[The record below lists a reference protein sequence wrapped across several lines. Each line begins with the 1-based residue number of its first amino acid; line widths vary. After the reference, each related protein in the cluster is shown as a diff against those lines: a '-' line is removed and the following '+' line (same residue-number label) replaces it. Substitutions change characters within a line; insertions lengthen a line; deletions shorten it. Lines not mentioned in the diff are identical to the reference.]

1 MKKCLMILL
10 LIVTTSAVSYGQK
23 LAVKTNLLYDAT
35 ATINLGV
42 EFGLGKKT
50 TLDISANYNGWMLN
64 ESKQTS
70 YKHFMILP
78 EYRYWLCERFSGHF
92 FGLHAGY
99 MNYNVSNTLFSNNR
113 YDGDMYGAG
122 ISYGY
127 QLYIA
132 KRWNLEA
139 TLGAGYARRNY
150 DTYDGVKRDNYVGK
164 TKSNYWGLTK
174 AGITLIYIIN

>member
-1 MKKCLMILL
+1 MKKSLMILL
-10 LIVTTSAVSYGQK
+10 LIVSTSALSYGQK

-70 YKHFMILP
+70 YKHFLIQP
-78 EYRYWLCERFSGHF
+78 EFRYWLCERFIGHF
-92 FGLHAGY
+92 LGAHVGY
-99 MNYNVSNTLFSNNR
+99 MDYNASNTVFSNNR
-113 YDGDMYGAG
+113 YDGNMYGVG

-139 TLGAGYARRNY
+139 TIGAGYARRSY
-150 DTYDGVKRDNYVGK
+150 DTYRGVKKDEFIGK

-174 AGITLIYIIN
+174 AGIALIYIIN